1 MSTMFGI
8 LNGAPCVSSFD
19 VLVVINAART
29 LAEPEKIWSA
39 LEINKRET
47 SNNAYIILKVAPCI
61 NVFYSSAAMK
71 IARTLAKAER
81 KHRASLRDMREKRH
95 R

>member
-1 MSTMFGI
+1 MFGI

-47 SNNAYIILKVAPCI
+47 SNAYIILKVAPCI